1 MTIDYQ
7 NYEQEAQKIRNSNKT
22 LLTDFESWL
31 IESKLSSKTVKKH
44 CSNID
49 FYINEYLL
57 YTDAIPPEEGM
68 NGGYVSMFLG
78 YWFIRKALWASN
90 TSIKDYATSLKKF
103 GKFLLEK
110 NKITDE
116 DYTSIVTTIRDEM
129 SDWQATL
136 KRYDDPS
143 IVDSE
148 DIWGF

>member
-7 NYEQEAQKIRNSNKT
+7 NYEQEAQKIRTSNKI
-22 LLTDFESWL
+22 LLTEFESWL

-90 TSIKDYATSLKKF
+90 TSIKNYATSLKKF

>member
-1 MTIDYQ
+1 MD
-7 NYEQEAQKIRNSNKT
+7 
-22 LLTDFESWL
+22 
-31 IESKLSSKTVKKH
+31 
-44 CSNID
+44 
-49 FYINEYLL
+49 
-57 YTDAIPPEEGM
+57 
-68 NGGYVSMFLG
+68 GGYVSMFLG

-90 TSIKDYATSLKKF
+90 TSIKNYATSLKKF